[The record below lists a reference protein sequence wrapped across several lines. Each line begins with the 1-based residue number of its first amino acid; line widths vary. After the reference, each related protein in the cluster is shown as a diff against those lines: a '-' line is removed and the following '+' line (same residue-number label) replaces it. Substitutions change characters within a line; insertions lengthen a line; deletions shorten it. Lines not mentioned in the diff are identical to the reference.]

1 MWTGPPEKGDL
12 WSRTCRTR
20 VPFECLLTDQS
31 CICTRDSRS
40 YDAVFL
46 LSTVCR
52 GSGTV
57 FSHMAH
63 TRARACTRCF
73 LYRSAGRVTW
83 PVYNYAQCNML
94 SMIVLF
100 LRPSFFKWLQ
110 IFDYSA
116 HFLIIVKFLPAFDP
130 GSLSVRLSVDWRW
143 ASLDV
148 SINQSLIQI

>member
-1 MWTGPPEKGDL
+1 MNRTSREG
-12 WSRTCRTR
+12 WSL
-20 VPFECLLTDQS
+20 EQNLQDQS
-31 CICTRDSRS
+31 AIWVSVNWPVVHLHSWLQELWCGFLPPHRVSGTRDCLQS
-40 YDAVFL
+40 
-46 LSTVCR
+46 R
-52 GSGTV
+52 GS
-57 FSHMAH
+57 H
-63 TRARACTRCF
+63 TDTCTRCF

-100 LRPSFFKWLQ
+100 LRPSFFKRLQ

-130 GSLSVRLSVDWRW
+130 GSLSVRPSVYWRW